1 MMHSKDK
8 ACSSFQTIT
17 SNVHNHSITTS
28 CIISILLTIIP
39 LLLAFTKF
47 GVIILLKLETHAR
60 LHGLRVFM
68 FSLTGVA
75 TTYEYEAWS

>member
-47 GVIILLKLETHAR
+47 GVIILLKMETHAR
-60 LHGLRVFM
+60 LHGLRVFLS
-68 FSLTGVA
+68 SLTGVA

>member
-39 LLLAFTKF
+39 LLLAFTNNPNLCNLCNNPNLCNLCNLCNKPDDYP
-47 GVIILLKLETHAR
+47 
-60 LHGLRVFM
+60 
-68 FSLTGVA
+68 VA
-75 TTYEYEAWS
+75 FNSW